1 MSIHRILKAARRIG
15 IPVVITN
22 ERGESPQVVMSFEDF
37 SSMVRSSGRAF
48 KKPRITD
55 RSDQEEDDEIAQALA
70 DITMERMDREADD
83 FSAGDD
89 DDDDLDE
96 LDIDE
101 LNALSMDMMEEDEHT
116 EEDARTNAPESKPE
130 NKDERFLEDHFYFE
144 PLEDLEDKE
153 SS

>member
-1 MSIHRILKAARRIG
+1 MSIYRILKAARRIG

-22 ERGESPQVVMSFEDF
+22 ERGESPQVVMPFEDF

-55 RSDQEEDDEIAQALA
+55 RSDEEEDDEIAQALA
-70 DITMERMDREADD
+70 DITMERMDREAND

-89 DDDDLDE
+89 DDLDE
-96 LDIDE
+96 LDKDE

-116 EEDARTNAPESKPE
+116 EEDVRMNAPE
-130 NKDERFLEDHFYFE
+130 NKDERFLEEHFYFE
-144 PLEDLEDKE
+144 PLEDKE